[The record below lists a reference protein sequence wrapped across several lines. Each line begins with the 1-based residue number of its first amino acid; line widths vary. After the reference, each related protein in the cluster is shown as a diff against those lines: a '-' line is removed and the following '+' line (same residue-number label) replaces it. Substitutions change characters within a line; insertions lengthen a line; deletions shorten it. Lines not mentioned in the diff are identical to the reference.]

1 MNDEPVTNEKRMFE
15 ELQELVSLEM
25 KDILATAA
33 EEGYSPR
40 DVVTALELALQ
51 AEIELL
57 AASPEAEA
65 NIAAD
70 GEPASPAV

>member
-1 MNDEPVTNEKRMFE
+1 
-15 ELQELVSLEM
+15 M

-65 NIAAD
+65 NIAAE
-70 GEPASPAV
+70 GEPASPAA